1 MLGCT
6 MGFFWIMIAF
16 MPESPRWLL
25 SHGRTEE
32 AKKIITKI
40 VGVNKLALP
49 NLDLLDHYKLN
60 EPPKRN
66 HPGDLLRMPFLR
78 RNLLLVISS
87 WFSVGIC
94 MMGLTYNTPSFD
106 WSPNLIFC
114 VPAFLLLPMAFVL
127 PFLQNKFG
135 RKAVVTGGFGLSFVA
150 LLASVAVPKDY
161 FTHNWPIVVLA
172 WIACA
177 TLDIVWATL
186 LVFTKELF
194 PTTHRTMALGIASAA
209 CRMGSVLSPY
219 VILLDVYDPVLSL
232 GFYSCLSLSSGILSL
247 WIWPETKAL
256 RLPDTLE
263 EAEKAA
269 SMPNSWLRKCNSNS
283 V

>member
-1 MLGCT
+1 
-6 MGFFWIMIAF
+6 
-16 MPESPRWLL
+16 
-25 SHGRTEE
+25 
-32 AKKIITKI
+32 
-40 VGVNKLALP
+40 
-49 NLDLLDHYKLN
+49 
-60 EPPKRN
+60 
-66 HPGDLLRMPFLR
+66 
-78 RNLLLVISS
+78 
-87 WFSVGIC
+87 
-94 MMGLTYNTPSFD
+94 
-106 WSPNLIFC
+106 
-114 VPAFLLLPMAFVL
+114 
-127 PFLQNKFG
+127 
-135 RKAVVTGGFGLSFVA
+135 
-150 LLASVAVPKDY
+150 VAVPKDY

-283 V
+283 VWCSYPLIYNQKYISYWKAFQVLYFQISSLIVMGRDQNFLTRIRSGHFLQLGLGHPLPNKLCTYPCTTFCPWESYVDR